1 MAVQRSQLAG
11 TWYPDGADAL
21 GDAVDE
27 LLSTA
32 ATPENGTDEACVAGI
47 VPHAGYRYSG
57 RVAAAFYRRLRGA
70 AVERAVILAPSHRGR
85 YRGIAVP
92 AADAFESPLG
102 AVVIDPSCRD
112 TGDPLVRVDAAPFAG
127 EHSLEIQLPFLQR
140 VIPGATVVPLLVGRL
155 EGPDRAAAAA
165 LLDRFA
171 GPKTAF
177 VVSSDFT
184 HYGRRFGYV
193 PFRPDGADD
202 ARRRLRELDMGAID
216 PILACDPRGFDEHL
230 LATADTICG
239 ATPIGAFLAWARG
252 RSLGALLDYATSLD
266 VTGDYEHS
274 VSYAAI
280 GFRAVSPAASR

>member
-11 TWYPDGADAL
+11 RWYPDGADAL
-21 GDAVDE
+21 GETVDGLLAAAAARERGDA
-27 LLSTA
+27 
-32 ATPENGTDEACVAGI
+32 ACSAGI
-47 VPHAGYRYSG
+47 VPHAGYQYAG

-70 AVERAVILAPSHRGR
+70 AVERVVILAPSHRGR

-92 AADAFESPLG
+92 PADAFESPLG
-102 AVVIDPSCRD
+102 PIAIDPSCRD
-112 TGDPLVRVDAAPFAG
+112 TDDPLVHVDAAPFAG

-140 VIPGATVVPLLVGRL
+140 VTPGAAVVPLLVGRL

-165 LLDRFA
+165 LLDGFA
-171 GPKTAF
+171 GPKTAV

-193 PFRPDGADD
+193 PFRPTGADD
-202 ARRRLRELDMGAID
+202 VRRRLRELDMGAID
-216 PILACDPRGFDEHL
+216 PILAGDLAGFDDHL

-239 ATPIGAFLAWARG
+239 ATPIGAFLAWARRRLRG
-252 RSLGALLDYATSLD
+252 TLLDYATSLD
-266 VTGDYEHS
+266 VTGDYEHT

-280 GFRAVSPAASR
+280 GFGAASPAGSR